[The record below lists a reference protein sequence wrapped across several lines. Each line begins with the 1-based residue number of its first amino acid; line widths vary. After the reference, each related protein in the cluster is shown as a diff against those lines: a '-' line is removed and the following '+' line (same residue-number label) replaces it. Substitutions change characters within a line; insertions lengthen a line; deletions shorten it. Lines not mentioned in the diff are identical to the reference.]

1 MTSTAE
7 VQRLGEQVGDVIAS
21 HGQAR
26 DIAEY
31 SKYEDD
37 PNGFCR
43 EVLRCEPWSKQLE
56 MAELVRDNPRTVC
69 VTANGLGK
77 DWMTAR
83 MALWHVFARRGFCIL
98 TGPTER
104 QVKQILMR
112 EVRRAFARAPELP
125 GDLYAMELRVGESGE
140 CGIIAFTSDNADR
153 LTGFHHPRLLICVT
167 EGQGVAED
175 AYEAV
180 QACVTGPE
188 NRTFIYGNPTRPTGP
203 FYRVAHSDNWT
214 SLTIR
219 ADEHPNVISG
229 REEIPG
235 AVSKEW
241 IESMRSEYGGASSIF
256 RSRVL
261 AQFPTESVE
270 GLIRRD
276 WLEAAFDR
284 HESGDL
290 EDKAWRGRHVLAL
303 DVARF
308 GPDASVLAD
317 IQGPVVQSL
326 TLWRGASLTESAAK
340 VMDFGDRIAAE
351 TFGCEKYLG
360 RSAGKRPTVY
370 VDEPGLG
377 GGAIDI
383 LKAKGYPA
391 RAFNGANK
399 PMSDYSGRF
408 LNMRAQSHWAFRTAL
423 EKNLIALPREELLLE
438 EALSVEWQINSA
450 GRIQILGKELL
461 RKELGR
467 SPDRL
472 DAVVIGLF
480 QTVGGAR
487 RYGVWRRF
495 EI

>member
-7 VQRLGEQVGDVIAS
+7 VQRLGEQVGDVVAS

-26 DIAEY
+26 DAAEY
-31 SKYEDD
+31 SKYADD
-37 PNGFCR
+37 PAAFFR
-43 EVLRCEPWSKQLE
+43 DVLRCEPWTKQLE

-125 GDLYAMELRVGESGE
+125 GDLYAMELRVDDSGE

-203 FYRVAHSDNWT
+203 FYRVAHSDNWAR
-214 SLTIR
+214 LTIR
-219 ADEHPNVISG
+219 ADEHPNVVEG
-229 REEIPG
+229 TEVIPG
-235 AVSKEW
+235 AVSREW
-241 IESMRSEYGGASSIF
+241 CESMAEEYGKGSSIY

-261 AQFPTESVE
+261 AEFPSESVE
-270 GLIRRD
+270 GLVRRE
-276 WLEAAFDR
+276 WMLAAFDR
-284 HESGDL
+284 WESKEL

-326 TLWRGASLTESAAK
+326 TTWRGAALTESARR
-340 VMDFGDRIAAE
+340 VMEYGEQIAAS
-351 TFGCEKYLG
+351 TFGLEKYLG
-360 RSAGKRPTVY
+360 QRAGKRPTVY

-377 GGAIDI
+377 GGCIDI
-383 LKAKGYPA
+383 LQQKGYPA
-391 RAFNGANK
+391 VGFNGANA
-399 PMSDYSGRF
+399 PIADYSGRF
-408 LNMRAQSHWAFRTAL
+408 LNQRAQSHWAFRTAL
-423 EKNLIALPREELLLE
+423 EKGRIALPRDELLLE
-438 EALSVEWQINSA
+438 EALSIEWQINSA
-450 GRIQILGKELL
+450 GKIQILGKELL

-487 RYGVWRRF
+487 RYGQWRKF